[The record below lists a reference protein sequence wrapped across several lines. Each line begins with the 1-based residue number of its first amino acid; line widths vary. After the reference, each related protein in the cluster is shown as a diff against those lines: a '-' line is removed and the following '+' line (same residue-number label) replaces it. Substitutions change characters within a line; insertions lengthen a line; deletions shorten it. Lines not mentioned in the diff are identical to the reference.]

1 LTAQETRSM
10 PSSRVILLCEALL
23 ILVFFNASSFF
34 STTTYA
40 RALTPIGALLTL
52 SLTAR
57 TAAASRLLW
66 GYGKAELGLQ
76 ARSVSRRLWLAV
88 AVVVFIIYLA
98 GALSESSSPTTFKG
112 EITPQRVAV
121 TAAFTLTFGP
131 LFEELLFRGYLF
143 RRIYDATN
151 GGALDLR
158 FLKRSFASVF
168 SGVLFGLWHLPAPI
182 LVLYFHDPI
191 AEIYAGLAGF
201 VAVASIVG
209 VIGGEV
215 RRRTRSILP
224 GAVIHLCVN
233 SLYVLAMASRL
244 PQLTAVFS

>member
-10 PSSRVILLCEALL
+10 RAGRAVLLGEALL

-52 SLTAR
+52 SLTAWI
-57 TAAASRLLW
+57 AAASRLLW

-76 ARSVSRRLWLAV
+76 ARSVSRRQWLAV

-98 GALSESSSPTTFKG
+98 GALSEASSPTAFEG

-121 TAAFTLTFGP
+121 TTAFTLTFGP

-143 RRIYDATN
+143 RRIHDATN

-158 FLKRSFASVF
+158 LLKVSFASVF
-168 SGVLFGLWHLPAPI
+168 SGVLFGLWHLPAP
-182 LVLYFHDPI
+182 VLFFFNDT
-191 AEIYAGLAGF
+191 ATTEIYTGLAGF
-201 VAVASIVG
+201 VAVASIMG

-215 RRRTRSILP
+215 RRRTGSLLP
-224 GAVIHLCVN
+224 GAVIHLCAN